1 MAIKEQFAR
10 IWLATMLVTYP
21 AYFVAVAL
29 LGETTFWTQ
38 IGLFTATVILQ
49 VIVIGIASA
58 VMELRHEGGPKA
70 DERDRAIDQRA
81 TRVAYQ
87 ILIAGMIVVGCVLPF
102 SESGWR
108 IFHAAVL
115 SIATAEI
122 VRHALIVSLYRRGWT
137 GQTGF

>member
-1 MAIKEQFAR
+1 MPIKEQFAR
-10 IWLATMLVTYP
+10 VWLATMVVTYS
-21 AYFVAVAL
+21 AYFLAVAFI
-29 LGETTFWTQ
+29 GDTTVWNQ
-38 IGLFTATVILQ
+38 LGLFAATVIVQ
-49 VIVIGIASA
+49 VIVIGVASA

-87 ILIAGMIVVGCVLPF
+87 ILMVGTILVGCVMPF

-115 SIATAEI
+115 SIALAEI
-122 VRHALIVSLYRRGWT
+122 VRHGLIVSLYRRGWN
-137 GQTGF
+137 G